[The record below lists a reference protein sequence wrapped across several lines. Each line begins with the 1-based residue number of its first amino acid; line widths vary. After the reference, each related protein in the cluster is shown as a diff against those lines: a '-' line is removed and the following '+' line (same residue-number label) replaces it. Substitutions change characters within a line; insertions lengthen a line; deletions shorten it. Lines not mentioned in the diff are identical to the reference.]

1 MEVNAQA
8 VIAALLEQNKQLT
21 LEIAVL
27 KAHLGLVDQDNEAQ
41 TEVESAE

>member
-27 KAHLGLVDQDNEAQ
+27 KAHLGLVEQEDEAQ
-41 TEVESAE
+41 PEVMSGE

>member
-27 KAHLGLVDQDNEAQ
+27 KAHLGLVDQEAEIEP
-41 TEVESAE
+41 EVMSGE